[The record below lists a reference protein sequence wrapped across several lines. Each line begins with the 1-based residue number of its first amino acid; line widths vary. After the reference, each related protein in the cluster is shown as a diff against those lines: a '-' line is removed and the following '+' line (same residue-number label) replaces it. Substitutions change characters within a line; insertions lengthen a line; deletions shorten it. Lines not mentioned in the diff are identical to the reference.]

1 MTMTDSTSIPQ
12 KVQKRDGS
20 LVQFDKGRI
29 EQAIEKAAFEILQN
43 QAESKTISTR
53 VTKAVLKELSEL
65 YQNRTPHIEAIQDL
79 VETALMSEGY
89 SRIGKNYILYREKRK
104 EIRGT
109 KSALGL
115 KDDLKLPIDSIGVLK
130 KRYLL
135 KDENRNLIETPGEL
149 FRRVALTVSR
159 GEEIFKSQ
167 FRPQEVEE
175 KFYQMMRNFEFI
187 PNSPTLM
194 NAGTAIGQLSGCFV
208 LPVEDSIEAIFSA
221 LKNMAK
227 IHQTGGGT
235 GFSFTRLRPRGD
247 LVVSTKGK
255 ASGPVSF
262 MGIFDKATDVIVQG
276 GRRRGANMGI
286 LRCDHPDIVEFIE
299 AKNTNNEFSNFNLS
313 VGVTDTF
320 MEAVK
325 NNRKF
330 ALINPRT
337 RENTRSV
344 RAKTL
349 FDLIVNTAWRTGDP
363 GLIFLDEINRRNPT
377 PQSGRIEAT
386 NPCGEVPLLAYES
399 CNLASINLARMVNKN
414 SVNWQKLKD
423 RIHWGIRFLDDVIEV
438 NSFPLPETKA
448 ITVANRKIGLGVM
461 GFADMLI
468 RLGISYN
475 GKTAI
480 SFAEKLMSFI
490 HQESLRA
497 SSILAK
503 ERGNFSNFSKSTYAG
518 GNRKMR
524 NATVNAIAPTG
535 TISIIAGCSAGIE
548 PLFAI
553 SFVRNVLSGT
563 KLFHTNPL
571 FEEAARKKGLN
582 VEEIF
587 AKIAQHGSL
596 QNISGVP
603 RDMKRIFLTAF
614 EITPRQHLKIQSAF
628 QKYTDNAVSKTI
640 NLPWDATIEDVRQ
653 IYLTAHK
660 YGCKGITVYR
670 YGSKKDQTLFI
681 DYPPGRGGCFGC
693 PNCGEKAAHQHGTTC
708 SQQEC
713 SKCET
718 AMTRG

>member
-1 MTMTDSTSIPQ
+1 MTDSTSIPQ

-175 KFYQMMRNFEFI
+175 KFYQMMRDFEFI

-247 LVVSTKGK
+247 LVASTKGK

-299 AKNTNNEFSNFNLS
+299 AKNTNDEFSSFNLS
-313 VGVTDTF
+313 VGVTDAF
-320 MEAVK
+320 MEAAK

-337 RENTRSV
+337 REKTRSV

-399 CNLASINLARMVNKN
+399 CNLASINLAKMVNKN

-423 RIHWGIRFLDDVIEV
+423 RIYWGIRFLDDVIEV

-518 GNRKMR
+518 RNRKMR

-653 IYLTAHK
+653 KYLTAHK

-681 DYPPGRGGCFGC
+681 DYPPGRQSIG
-693 PNCGEKAAHQHGTTC
+693 PISDKALFLQSLMPTGT
-708 SQQEC
+708 
-713 SKCET
+713 
-718 AMTRG
+718 GII